1 MRKNEMRVGSQYTMQ
16 RGPTKRP
23 LKVTLLAKDVPS
35 AMGNRVMVR
44 MEEGVGTGKEIEA
57 PSSSIRP
64 LPGSQV
70 VKPAPK
76 KRPEPE
82 PVREAPPGWKP
93 KKDEQVTWEQT
104 LAIPMTVIEVNPST
118 GVAVVEGWVFGGLNR
133 YEAPISQLCPIK
145 PKFTPVDQLP
155 VQHRRSSS
163 SSAPSST
170 PPNKFAVKPL
180 LLEDEELIDRLTF
193 APELIAFY
201 RNKFA
206 RRKGL
211 AQAEAQL
218 RRELEGS
225 EAKRKHPGQ
234 YLTLTVPGKY
244 EIVLRER
251 PRSDRPDS
259 CYVRGIHVLNRAK
272 KRKAA

>member
-23 LKVTLLAKDVPS
+23 VKVTLLAKDVPS
-35 AMGNRVMVR
+35 SMGNRVMVSI
-44 MEEGVGTGKEIEA
+44 EEGVGTGKEIEA
-57 PSSSIRP
+57 PSSSISP
-64 LPGSQV
+64 LPGKEP

-82 PVREAPPGWKP
+82 PVREAPLGWKP

-104 LAIPMTVIEVNPST
+104 LAIPMTVIEVDLRT
-118 GVAVVEGWVFGGLNR
+118 GVAVVEGKVFGGVNR
-133 YEAPISQLCPIK
+133 YDAPVSQLCPIN
-145 PKFTPVDQLP
+145 PKFTPVDELP
-155 VQHRRSSS
+155 VRRRQQSP
-163 SSAPSST
+163 APST
-170 PPNKFAVKPL
+170 PPPNKFAVKPL

-193 APELIAFY
+193 APEAIAFY
-201 RNKFA
+201 RKKFA

-218 RRELEGS
+218 RRELERS

-244 EIVLRER
+244 EIVLRKR
-251 PRSDRPDS
+251 PRSDRPAS
-259 CYVRGIHVLNRAK
+259 CYVRGISLLSRTDK
-272 KRKAA
+272 KRAA

>member
-1 MRKNEMRVGSQYTMQ
+1 MRKNEMRIGSQYTMQ

-44 MEEGVGTGKEIEA
+44 IDEGVGTGKEIEA
-57 PSSSIRP
+57 PSSSISPLLGSESVKRP
-64 LPGSQV
+64 
-70 VKPAPK
+70 AK
-76 KRPEPE
+76 KRPESE
-82 PVREAPPGWKP
+82 PVREAPLGWKP

-104 LAIPMTVIEVNPST
+104 LGIPMTVIEVNLIT
-118 GVAVVEGWVFGGLNR
+118 GVAVVEGKVFGGVNR
-133 YEAPISQLCPIK
+133 YDAPVSQLCPIK
-145 PKFTPVDQLP
+145 PKFTPVDKLP
-155 VQHRRSSS
+155 VRRRKELR
-163 SSAPSST
+163 APGT
-170 PPNKFAVKPL
+170 PPPNRFAVKPL

-206 RRKGL
+206 RRKNL

-218 RRELEGS
+218 RRELEG
-225 EAKRKHPGQ
+225 AKARRKNRRQ
-234 YLTLTVPGKY
+234 YLTLTVPGRY
-244 EIVLRER
+244 EIVLWKR

-259 CYVRGIHVLNRAK
+259 CYVRGINVLAR
-272 KRKAA
+272 KRKKKAA

>member
-35 AMGNRVMVR
+35 AMGNRVMVSI
-44 MEEGVGTGKEIEA
+44 EEGVGTGKEIEA
-57 PSSSIRP
+57 PSSSISP
-64 LPGSQV
+64 IPGSE
-70 VKPAPK
+70 PMRRPTK

-82 PVREAPPGWKP
+82 PVRDAPFGWKP
-93 KKDEQVTWEQT
+93 KKGEQVTWEQT
-104 LAIPMTVIEVNPST
+104 LAIPMTVIEVDVHT
-118 GVAVVEGWVFGGLNR
+118 EVAVVEGKMFGGVNR
-133 YEAPISQLCPIK
+133 YDAPVSQLCPIN
-145 PKFTPVDQLP
+145 PKFTPVDELP
-155 VQHRRSSS
+155 VRRRKQSLAP
-163 SSAPSST
+163 SAP

-193 APELIAFY
+193 APELIAYY

-206 RRKGL
+206 RRKRL

-218 RRELEGS
+218 RQELEGA
-225 EAKRKHPGQ
+225 EARRKNRRQ

-244 EIVLRER
+244 EIVLRRR
-251 PRSDRPDS
+251 PRSDRPHS
-259 CYVRGIHVLNRAK
+259 CYVRGINILNREK
-272 KRKAA
+272 KKKAA